1 MTNTVIVMSQTTIVQ
16 LSFLI
21 PDNCRMQKTT
31 KLFQVNITNNNLTEI
46 IKQSNSQMGSYSLD
60 NVFKFY
66 KRFTGLITSCH
77 ATGTSK
83 LLPHN
88 N

>member
-1 MTNTVIVMSQTTIVQ
+1 MSQTTIVQ

-21 PDNCRMQKTT
+21 PYNCRMQKTINT
-31 KLFQVNITNNNLTEI
+31 KLYQVNITSNNLTEI
-46 IKQSNSQMGSYSLD
+46 IKQSNSQLGSYPLD
-60 NVFKFY
+60 NVFKFH
-66 KRFTGLITSCH
+66 KRFTGLITSCN
-77 ATGTSK
+77 ATGTIK